1 MTEDR
6 GKMSMTFR
14 LRLTLWYSALAMSII
29 ILFSITVFGVL
40 ERVMR
45 NQIDENINTVL
56 DDVQENLTFWV
67 TRNDDDEPLYYTPF
81 YPDLRGVRT
90 PGTFVQLW
98 SADEPE
104 FPVNLSG
111 NYTLI
116 NEPFDP
122 DALQKTR
129 EVRSDVEID
138 DTQLRV
144 ITRPLKSK
152 KDGFIVGHLQAAMSL
167 QTMNDATDLLLKIM
181 VLGWGIGLLASVLLG
196 DWIAKRT
203 LRPIT
208 SITHTAEEIVVAD
221 DLSNR
226 IDYDGPQDELGYLI
240 TTFNGMIRRLE
251 KLFNSQQRFVAD
263 VSHELRTPITAIQ
276 SHLDLIERYGLKEDD
291 PSLKAVRSEAQRMS
305 RLVGDLL
312 MLAQADLGHLPI
324 IEGDVQLD
332 VLVLEVFEQALVLSK
347 GQVKVHL
354 GNLDQAKVTGDSDR
368 LKQLMLNLVTNG
380 IKYSSEGGTITIS
393 LKTDQSFAHV
403 HVADTGEGIPP
414 EDLPNIFD
422 RFYRVDKARAR
433 AQGGVGL
440 GLSIAKWIAEAHH
453 GDITVESVEGEGTT
467 FTLHLPL
474 KDAKPE
480 PDFHAKETRQR
491 FPALRLTRK
500 ED

>member
-29 ILFSITVFGVL
+29 IVFSIAVFGVL

-45 NQIDENINTVL
+45 NQIDDNINSVL
-56 DDVQENLTFWV
+56 DDVQDNLTFYV
-67 TRNDDDEPLYYTPF
+67 TRDAEDEPLYYTPF
-81 YPDLRGVRT
+81 YPDLRDVST

-98 SADEPE
+98 RADEPD

-111 NYTLI
+111 NFTLN
-116 NEPFDP
+116 NEPFDA
-122 DALQKTR
+122 DALQKTQ
-129 EVRSDVEID
+129 EVRSNVEIQG
-138 DTQLRV
+138 TGLRV
-144 ITRPLKSK
+144 ITRPLQTE
-152 KDGFIVGHLQAAMSL
+152 DGFIVGHLQAAMSL
-167 QTMNDATDLLLKIM
+167 QTMNNAMDLLLKIM

-203 LRPIT
+203 LRPIAF
-208 SITHTAEEIVVAD
+208 ITHTAEQIVVAD

-226 IDYDGPQDELGYLI
+226 IEYDGPQDELGYLI

-251 KLFNSQQRFVAD
+251 KLFNSQRRFVAD

-291 PSLKAVRSEAQRMS
+291 PSLKTVRSETQRMS

-332 VLVLEVFEQALVLSK
+332 ALVLEVFEQAHVLSQ
-347 GQVKVHL
+347 GHVKIHL
-354 GNLDQAKVTGDSDR
+354 GKLDEAVVKGDTDR
-368 LKQLMLNLVTNG
+368 LKQLLLNLVTNG
-380 IKYSSEGGTITIS
+380 IKYSPEDGTLTIS
-393 LKTDQSFAHV
+393 LDTDENFAHV
-403 HVADTGEGIPP
+403 HVVDTGDGIPT

-433 AQGGVGL
+433 AEGGVGL

-453 GDITVESVEGEGTT
+453 GDISVESIEGEGTT

-474 KDAKPE
+474 KDAKQE
-480 PDFHAKETRQR
+480 PDFHLKETRQR

-500 ED
+500 QE